1 MTHTAISPETIPGEP
16 KPSLFTFTLQVIRE
30 MRSVGKSR
38 MSEKY
43 NTALNSFRR
52 FRDGCDIPLGQITS
66 QTMLEYEAYLRGLGL
81 TDNTCSFYMRN
92 LRAIYNRAVDKGLVS
107 QAMPFR
113 NVYTGVDKTLKRAIN
128 VDAVRVIK
136 RINLSKYPMEAFARD
151 MFLFSFYTRGMSFVD
166 MAFLRKTDLRM
177 STLSYRR
184 RKTGQLLS
192 MRWDHRMQAIIDRHP
207 APQDSPFLLPIIN
220 NPTGDRWKQYK
231 NAMHNVNRALK
242 NVGVMSDLEEN
253 LTMYVA
259 RHAWASIAH
268 SNNIP
273 IAVISS
279 GLGHDSERT
288 TRIYLASID
297 TAVIDNAN
305 ETILQLLD

>member
-1 MTHTAISPETIPGEP
+1 MTTTPTTPETVRDEP
-16 KPSLFTFTLQVIRE
+16 QMSLFTFMRQVIRE

-38 MSEKY
+38 ISEKY
-43 NTALNSFRR
+43 NTALNSFHR
-52 FRDGCDIPLGQITS
+52 FRSGQDILLTQITS
-66 QTMLEYEAYLRGLGL
+66 QTMLAYEAYLRGIGL

-92 LRAIYNRAVDKGLVS
+92 LRAVYNRAVDRGLVS

-113 NVYTGVDKTLKRAIN
+113 HVYTGVDKTLKRAIN

-166 MAFLRKTDLRM
+166 MAFLRKSDLRM
-177 STLSYRR
+177 NTLSYRR
-184 RKTGQLLS
+184 RKTSQLMS
-192 MRWDHRMQAIIDRHP
+192 MRWDRRMQAILDRHP
-207 APQDSPFLLPIIN
+207 APKDSPFLLPIIN
-220 NPTGDRWKQYK
+220 NPTGDRWRQYK
-231 NAMHNVNRALK
+231 NAMHSVNRALK
-242 NVGVMSDLEEN
+242 HVGLMTELEEK

-268 SNNIP
+268 TNNIP

-297 TAVIDNAN
+297 TTVIDNAN
-305 ETILQLLD
+305 ETILRLLD